1 MPALKPLTKTEK
13 RTRREENFR
22 KAALGELAFPNA
34 VRELRQSLGMTQ
46 AVFAERFGLT
56 RVQVIA
62 LEAGKANPT
71 LETLEKIGRPFGLRV
86 GFVPIQSS
94 NTNS

>member
-1 MPALKPLTKTEK
+1 M
-13 RTRREENFR
+13 
-22 KAALGELAFPNA
+22 AAGELDFPNA

-62 LEAGKANPT
+62 LEVDKANPT
-71 LETLEKIGRPFGLRV
+71 LETLEKIGRPFGLQV
-86 GFVPIQSS
+86 GFMPVQRS
-94 NTNS
+94 NANS

>member
-1 MPALKPLTKTEK
+1 MPAVKPLTKIEK
-13 RTRREENFR
+13 RTRREEIFR
-22 KAALGELAFPNA
+22 KAASGELDFPNA
-34 VRELRQSLGMTQ
+34 VRDLRQSLGMTQ

-71 LETLEKIGRPFGLRV
+71 LETLEKIGRPFGLQV
-86 GFVPIQSS
+86 GFVPIQKSHVDR
-94 NTNS
+94 

>member
-1 MPALKPLTKTEK
+1 MPAVKPLTKIEK
-13 RTRREENFR
+13 RTRRENIFR
-22 KAALGELAFPNA
+22 KAAAGELDFPNA

-56 RVQVIA
+56 RIQVIA
-62 LEAGKANPT
+62 LETGKANPT
-71 LETLEKIGRPFGLRV
+71 LETLEKIGRPFGLQV
-86 GFVPIQSS
+86 GFVPIQRS

>member
-1 MPALKPLTKTEK
+1 MPAVKPLSKIEK
-13 RTRREENFR
+13 RTRREEIFR
-22 KAALGELAFPNA
+22 KAAAGELDFPRA
-34 VRELRQSLGMTQ
+34 VRDLRQSLGMTQ

-71 LETLEKIGRPFGLRV
+71 LETLEKIGRPFGLKV
-86 GFVPIQSS
+86 GFVPIQRSDA
-94 NTNS
+94 NR